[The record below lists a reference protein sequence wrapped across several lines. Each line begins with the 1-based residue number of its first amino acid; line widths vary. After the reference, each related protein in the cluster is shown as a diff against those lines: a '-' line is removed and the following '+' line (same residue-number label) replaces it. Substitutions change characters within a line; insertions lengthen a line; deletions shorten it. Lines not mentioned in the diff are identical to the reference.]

1 MTTPSQMPPR
11 ANPPA
16 SPVLGHRTPLPITS
30 IFADAVKLIRVVHA
44 TTQPGERSRPHAGV
58 LLVRQTIQ
66 ANEFRMHRIRYRP
79 LSQSGPKRIDLES
92 DYISKS

>member
-1 MTTPSQMPPR
+1 MWRRVGCQ
-11 ANPPA
+11 
-16 SPVLGHRTPLPITS
+16 RTFGPFSDHVHAIDAPITS
-30 IFADAVKLIRVVHA
+30 IFADAVKLIPVVHA
-44 TTQPGERSRPHAGV
+44 TTLPGERSPHAGV